1 MRGLERDT
9 NRETLR
15 SSLIVERRTAAADYA
30 SHDRHKVQFYREKL
44 IINNNRISFPPL
56 LSMSLTIVSILILSN
71 ENPIPMLTV
80 NLNVLFS
87 HVSEEQLEYPPTLD
101 FLVEKGEFGISETG
115 ELVISPGSNLYLY
128 CLFERHVG
136 NPSWSW
142 TAERE
147 YGRVW
152 VLKDNEWR

>member
-1 MRGLERDT
+1 MRIKCICI
-9 NRETLR
+9 NVR
-15 SSLIVERRTAAADYA
+15 SVLC
-30 SHDRHKVQFYREKL
+30 F
-44 IINNNRISFPPL
+44 SF
-56 LSMSLTIVSILILSN
+56 
-71 ENPIPMLTV
+71 
-80 NLNVLFS
+80 
-87 HVSEEQLEYPPTLD
+87 SEEQLEYPPTLD

-142 TAERE
+142 TTEHN